1 MESER
6 LGFSVFNFPFS
17 TFNFTTYMTKRDA
30 LTDIS
35 HILSYKL

>member
-17 TFNFTTYMTKRDA
+17 TFNFQFHNLYDEARCPT
-30 LTDIS
+30 
-35 HILSYKL
+35 